1 MGANRSQGTE
11 FYGVSGLHSKEAG
24 GRKGLVAAALVH
36 SDFEVAVAVVPKV
49 QISCGEPVEPPPFAY
64 FLPADARFN
73 RPRMRPTLNPVLVRV
88 GYQLAKVV
96 YKLHVN
102 KGAVLA
108 ADFRMECCPTGPVAC
123 WGAEQAGAASVE
135 KVRRRRRQQCFCAGA
150 VQTVFKVDQNSRTG
164 LQVGPQ
170 HREESIVQ
178 AQEVMSVKEAID
190 QGLLGPKDAVH
201 QHKVNAARRKISVG
215 SAQNVGGL
223 VEVARLNAVG
233 QVDDRG
239 YRAGLEHF
247 AIDTSA
253 QAGGVGIAPTVV
265 GGEGDDGHRC
275 TFEAVKVMERTVQ
288 LDDVDPRVLYG
299 EQNALMRQLESYFPK
314 LSIVAR
320 GDLIKFNGSPE
331 DISVFEEKLDLL
343 LRHVRKFNVL
353 TLPQMERIVLDDK
366 PSILKGMSEGDL
378 VIVHGVNG
386 HVIKARTANQQRMVD
401 AVGANDLTFA
411 MGPAGTGKTYTAVAL
426 AVRALKNKEVK
437 RLILT
442 RPAVEAGESLGFLP
456 GDMKEKLDPY
466 MQPLY
471 DALRD
476 MIPSERLL
484 QYLENGTIEIAPL
497 AYMRG
502 RTLDRA
508 FVILD
513 EAQNTT
519 ASQMKMFLTR
529 MGPSSKFIVTGDP
542 SQTDLPPRASSGL
555 PNALKLLANVEG
567 IGRVELDGRDVVRHP
582 LVRKIIAAYDDE
594 GQRNQAAGASK
605 VPKLESR
612 PTEPTNP

>member
-1 MGANRSQGTE
+1 
-11 FYGVSGLHSKEAG
+11 
-24 GRKGLVAAALVH
+24 
-36 SDFEVAVAVVPKV
+36 
-49 QISCGEPVEPPPFAY
+49 
-64 FLPADARFN
+64 
-73 RPRMRPTLNPVLVRV
+73 
-88 GYQLAKVV
+88 
-96 YKLHVN
+96 
-102 KGAVLA
+102 
-108 ADFRMECCPTGPVAC
+108 
-123 WGAEQAGAASVE
+123 
-135 KVRRRRRQQCFCAGA
+135 
-150 VQTVFKVDQNSRTG
+150 
-164 LQVGPQ
+164 
-170 HREESIVQ
+170 
-178 AQEVMSVKEAID
+178 
-190 QGLLGPKDAVH
+190 
-201 QHKVNAARRKISVG
+201 
-215 SAQNVGGL
+215 
-223 VEVARLNAVG
+223 
-233 QVDDRG
+233 
-239 YRAGLEHF
+239 
-247 AIDTSA
+247 
-253 QAGGVGIAPTVV
+253 
-265 GGEGDDGHRC
+265 
-275 TFEAVKVMERTVQ
+275 MERTVQ
-288 LDDVDPRVLYG
+288 VDDVDPRVLYG

-320 GDLIKFNGSPE
+320 GDLIKFSGSPD

-353 TLPQMERIVLDDK
+353 TSPQMERIVLDDK

-401 AVGANDLTFA
+401 AAGANDLTFA

-594 GQRNQAAGASK
+594 SQRNQATAPQEA
-605 VPKLESR
+605 KLESR
-612 PTEPTNP
+612 PPEPNNR